1 APRITT
7 GARLTTTAVWVETG
21 RDGAPVDLLGMAPP
35 GGSVRG
41 CTSAVHDLPSEP
53 DTWRRRAPSGAA
65 QLRHGELVEAADTPG
80 LLRPARASLRRTG
93 QETVVAREGNRP
105 NVRRDRP
112 REDAHTDTVH
122 HAARTGHAAGRAPP
136 HLGDHYRPPTT

>member
-1 APRITT
+1 RRRTSRAPSSTPLAQRAPPPPAHPRTLRQVGRVNIVSVSQPVDSVDHVRPGRPPFRSQASAVPSRSVISRRPPRITT

-41 CTSAVHDLPSEP
+41 CTSAVHDLPSRG
-53 DTWRRRAPSGAA
+53 T
-65 QLRHGELVEAADTPG
+65 DTPG

-93 QETVVAREGNRP
+93 
-105 NVRRDRP
+105 
-112 REDAHTDTVH
+112 
-122 HAARTGHAAGRAPP
+122 
-136 HLGDHYRPPTT
+136 

>member
-1 APRITT
+1 SVSQPVDSVDHVRPGRPPFRSQASAVPSRSVISRRPPRITT

-93 QETVVAREGNRP
+93 
-105 NVRRDRP
+105 
-112 REDAHTDTVH
+112 
-122 HAARTGHAAGRAPP
+122 
-136 HLGDHYRPPTT
+136 